1 MVWNL
6 KRIWLPAVMAAL
18 MIPACAPAMAQ
29 MGHPPRPPMERE
41 FHMHFGRWWDNPHV
55 AEKLGLTADQQKKMN
70 QIFQNHKL
78 KLIDLHANLHKQEA
92 ILGPLIGAD
101 NPNESQILAQIDV
114 VAQAR
119 ANLEKEF
126 ARMLLGIRRQ
136 LTPEQWQKLKVM
148 YHERME
154 RMKHRW
160 HHHGAEGPH
169 GPMPPPPPSGGGQA
183 PPPPQ
188 M

>member
-6 KRIWLPAVMAAL
+6 KQLWLSGLLAAL
-18 MIPACAPAMAQ
+18 MIPAFAPATAQ
-29 MGHPPRPPMERE
+29 SPEPPHPPGPPMQQA
-41 FHMHFGRWWDNPHV
+41 FHMHFGRWWDNPQMAHQ
-55 AEKLGLTADQQKKMN
+55 LGLTAEQQKKMDA
-70 QIFQNHKL
+70 IFAHYRPSL
-78 KLIDLHANLHKQEA
+78 EHLHANLHRQEK

-101 NPNESQILAQIDV
+101 NPNEDSILAQIDV

-148 YHERME
+148 HAKHME
-154 RMKHRW
+154 QMKHHEW
-160 HHHGAEGPH
+160 HHHGPD
-169 GPMPPPPPSGGGQA
+169 GPMPPPA
-183 PPPPQ
+183 PPR
-188 M
+188 

>member
-6 KRIWLPAVMAAL
+6 KKLWLPVIMAAL
-18 MIPACAPAMAQ
+18 MMPACAPAMAQ
-29 MGHPPRPPMERE
+29 AAHPPRPPMQKE

-55 AEKLGLTADQQKKMN
+55 AQKLGLTSAQQKKMN
-70 QIFQNHKL
+70 EIFQAHRQ
-78 KLIDLHANLHKQEA
+78 KLIDLHANLHRQEE

-101 NPNESQILAQIDV
+101 NPNESKILAQIDV

-136 LTPEQWQKLKVM
+136 LTPDQWQTLKVM
-148 YHERME
+148 YHKHHEQME
-154 RMKHRW
+154 
-160 HHHGAEGPH
+160 HHWRHGHGGPNGPK
-169 GPMPPPPPSGGGQA
+169 GPMPPPPP
-183 PPPPQ
+183 Q